1 MEVANFRK
9 ETEWIDAAIG
19 ELRAACD
26 DARSGSRASLA
37 ICLAGG
43 LTPEPVYRAMSG
55 LSLGGLS
62 IEVWLGDERVV
73 PAGDPARNGFMVA
86 RSFAGCAWDPS
97 PRLRLWPEAE
107 TEEAAVSASARYEA
121 ELRASLGV
129 RPSFDLAFL
138 GLGAD
143 GHTASVFP
151 LSPLLEA
158 SPDRPGPPRLAAV
171 ARAPVAPFGRMTL
184 TPVALRSA
192 RRRIFLV
199 KGADKLPAL
208 RRLEAEDP
216 SIPATLLAG
225 AGARVLYLGPLG

>member
-1 MEVANFRK
+1 MEVASFRR
-9 ETEWIDAAIG
+9 EGEWIDAAVG
-19 ELRAACD
+19 ELRAARD
-26 DARSGSRASLA
+26 EARSGGRASLA
-37 ICLAGG
+37 LCLAGG
-43 LTPEPVYRAMSG
+43 LTPEPLYRGMSG
-55 LSLGGLS
+55 LPLGGS
-62 IEVWLGDERVV
+62 PIELWLGDERVV
-73 PAGDPARNGFMVA
+73 PAGDPARNGSMVA

-107 TEEAAVSASARYEA
+107 TEEEAVSASARYEA

-129 RPSFDLAFL
+129 RPSFDLVFL

-143 GHTASVFP
+143 GHTASIFP
-151 LSPLLEA
+151 GSPLMEA
-158 SPDRPGPPRLAAV
+158 SSDGPGLPRLAAV

-184 TPVALRSA
+184 TPAALRSA

-199 KGADKLPAL
+199 RGADKLPAL

-225 AGARVLYLGPLG
+225 AGALVLYLGSLS